1 VLTDTLKWFARSLI
15 FLPFVPHLSG
25 LEIGSL
31 LETCNLPESSLLVV
45 DSILEEIF
53 LEEKKHEKIV
63 AKLIDMMN

>member
-1 VLTDTLKWFARSLI
+1 M
-15 FLPFVPHLSG
+15 PHLSG

-31 LETCNLPESSLLVV
+31 LETCNLPGSPLLAV

-63 AKLIDMMN
+63 AKLIDMMNWSSLPKQKKEAEESEILE

>member
-1 VLTDTLKWFARSLI
+1 M
-15 FLPFVPHLSG
+15 PHLSG

-53 LEEKKHEKIV
+53 LEKKARKNSSEINWYDE
-63 AKLIDMMN
+63 LIIITQTKKEAEESEILE